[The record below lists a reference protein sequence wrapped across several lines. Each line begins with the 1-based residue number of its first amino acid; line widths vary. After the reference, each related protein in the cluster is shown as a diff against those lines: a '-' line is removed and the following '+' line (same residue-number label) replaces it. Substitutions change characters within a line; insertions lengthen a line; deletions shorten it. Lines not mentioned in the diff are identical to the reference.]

1 MLSNI
6 ADPNARATIIN
17 NATMARASLK
27 ASNPLL
33 TKALI
38 GGGNSIG
45 DETNMMAK
53 VEQIISDPK
62 TNIDAGT
69 RARMGLAIKMI
80 KDFIAF
86 AQDPR
91 FGDAINGIEIKRER
105 KAQVEANIKDLM
117 AGNLY
122 VTEANRAIFQ
132 SILDSLS
139 RDSYISFNRRS

>member
-1 MLSNI
+1 
-6 ADPNARATIIN
+6 
-17 NATMARASLK
+17 
-27 ASNPLL
+27 
-33 TKALI
+33 
-38 GGGNSIG
+38 
-45 DETNMMAK
+45 MMTK

-69 RARMGLAIKMI
+69 RSRMGLAIKMI
-80 KDFIAF
+80 KEFMAF

-91 FGDAINGIEIKRER
+91 FNDAINGIDIKRER

-117 AGNLY
+117 AGDLY